1 MLAALPPRQ
10 VERESERDFTMQLV
24 RHVITFGDWSK
35 LQGTTYKAVRDELW
49 IMAAGHKGKQG
60 FHAREIVESD
70 HSTCTQGSPRMVRIK
85 YRLRAKVWWPDLD
98 KQLEKLVRGC
108 RLRPSP
114 CLRSI

>member
-1 MLAALPPRQ
+1 MPAALPPRQ

-35 LQGTTYKAVRDELW
+35 LQGTTYRAVRDELW

-70 HSTCTQGSPRMVRIK
+70 HSTCTQGSPRNGTNKISTKSEGVV
-85 YRLRAKVWWPDLD
+85 A
-98 KQLEKLVRGC
+98 
-108 RLRPSP
+108 
-114 CLRSI
+114 RS